1 MSTAVSFFANVE
13 LVPGDPILGLTE
25 AYNADSRPTKV
36 NLGVGI
42 YYDESGRIPLL
53 RAVKQ
58 IEQQLANEAKPRGY
72 LPIDGLPAY
81 TQATREL
88 VFGKDSPLLAA
99 GRVATSQTIGGSGAL
114 RVGADLLHRL
124 LPHATI
130 AISNPSWENHRAV
143 FGAAGF
149 EVVEYAY
156 FDPATH
162 GVDFAGMLADL
173 NKLQPG
179 TVVLLHA
186 CCHNPTGADLTV
198 AQWKQVAELLKERQ
212 LFPFIDMAYQGFDKG
227 IDEDGAAVRIIAE
240 AGIDSFVVANSYSK
254 SFSLYGERVGALSV
268 VAPDANA
275 AKAVQSQVKR
285 IIRTIYSSPSTHGA
299 ALVAGVL
306 TSPELRQLWEQ
317 ELTEMRERIHA
328 LRHGLVDKLVAAGA
342 PEFAFINDQAGMFS
356 YSGLSRAQV
365 DRLRDEYG
373 IYAVGT
379 GRICV
384 AALNQGNLE
393 YVAKAVSTVARG

>member
-58 IEQQLANEAKPRGY
+58 IEQQLAGEAKPRGY

-356 YSGLSRAQV
+356 YSGLTRPQV
-365 DRLRDEYG
+365 DRLRDEFG

-384 AALNQGNLE
+384 AALNQGNLA
-393 YVAKAVSTVARG
+393 YVAKAVATVAKG